1 MTVYNQ
7 VVSDAKNVHCSYQ
20 NRCNDMIDSGNYS
33 NDVSIDKEI
42 CSAVDKYITI
52 IKV

>member
-42 CSAVDKYITI
+42 CYAVDKYITI